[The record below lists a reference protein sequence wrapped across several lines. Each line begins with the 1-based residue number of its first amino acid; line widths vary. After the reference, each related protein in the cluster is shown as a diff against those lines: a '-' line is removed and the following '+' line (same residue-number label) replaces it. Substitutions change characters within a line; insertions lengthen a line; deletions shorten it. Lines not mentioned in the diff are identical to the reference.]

1 MTRIVVGVDG
11 SELAAKALRR
21 AVDEARLRDAKLDVV
36 HAVPEPVIVAEPA
49 WVAPPP
55 PDDVRASALDLVDE
69 MLEGVSLEGVDVER
83 VAIVGNAAYELCGLA
98 KGADML
104 VVGSRGLGGFKGLL
118 LGSVTQQVVAHAPCP
133 ILVVGPEGA

>member
-1 MTRIVVGVDG
+1 MTHIVVGVDG
-11 SELAAKALRR
+11 SEPAARALRR

-36 HAVPEPVIVAEPA
+36 HAVPEPIVVAAA

-55 PDDVRASALDLVDE
+55 HDEVRASALEVIDE
-69 MLEGVSLEGVDVER
+69 MLEGVSLEGVDIER
-83 VAIVGNAAYELCGLA
+83 VAITGNTASELCGLA
-98 KGADML
+98 KDADML